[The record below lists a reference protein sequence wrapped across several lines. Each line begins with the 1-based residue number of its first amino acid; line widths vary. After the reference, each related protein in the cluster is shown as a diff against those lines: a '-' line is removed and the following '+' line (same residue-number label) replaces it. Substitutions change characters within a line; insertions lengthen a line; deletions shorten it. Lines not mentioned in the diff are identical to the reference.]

1 MNRAT
6 ASPAGSPSNT
16 GSRRRDMTT
25 RAASGALPAASPP
38 GAASRPG
45 DSMTR
50 AASAALS
57 AGSLPYNGGRP
68 DDSTPPAAPPRGSSP
83 AGIRRND
90 STIHASLATL
100 PHGSPGTPAGHAR
113 PSTTPTGPAGGA
125 PLATLPHGPPGT
137 PAGRAH
143 PSTTPTGPAGGAP
156 RTERIGELL
165 IAKGVVSEDQV
176 RIALTEQR
184 RRPEPLG
191 RILVRFGFATE
202 GVIRDVL
209 AGVLGYDSVDLS
221 KVLID
226 GGVVRRVP
234 REIARRYRVL
244 ALTLDAAPPRLTV
257 ATADPFNVIAMD
269 QVRALFEAGTEIRA
283 VLAGEVE
290 IDKAIERFYGHE
302 LSVDGILREIET
314 GEIDPR
320 SLEAAGDEYSQPVVR
335 LVDAL
340 LSDAVRRGASD
351 LHFEPAHEFLR
362 IRYRID
368 GVLRQIRSLHRD
380 HWAAIAV
387 RLKVMASMNIAERRA
402 PQDGRISLSV
412 AGREIDFRVSSL
424 PTIHGENIVLRVL
437 DRHQGIV
444 ALDRLGLHDDALATL
459 RLMMARPEGLILV
472 TGPTGSGKTT
482 TLYSMLSHLD
492 TESVNIMTL
501 EDPVEYPLGRV
512 RQTLVNEAAR
522 LTFAA
527 GVRSLLRQDPDVIL
541 IGEIRDAET
550 AEMAFRA
557 AMTGHQVYSTLH
569 ANSAAGA
576 VARLVETGVS
586 PSAMAG
592 NIIGIVG
599 QRLVRKLCR
608 HCRAPYEPARL
619 ERRILG
625 LDGDAGLDGE
635 ARTPPVHRAAGCGRC
650 EHQGYRGRLAL
661 LELLRFDAG
670 IDEAVSRGATTREL
684 STAASAN
691 GFRTLAEDGVRRV
704 LEGLTSL
711 EEVSRVVDL
720 TGRVGG

>member
-1 MNRAT
+1 MTRDT
-6 ASPAGSPSNT
+6 AIAPS
-16 GSRRRDMTT
+16 RE
-25 RAASGALPAASPP
+25 PAASTGT
-38 GAASRPG
+38 GA
-45 DSMTR
+45 
-50 AASAALS
+50 
-57 AGSLPYNGGRP
+57 
-68 DDSTPPAAPPRGSSP
+68 
-83 AGIRRND
+83 
-90 STIHASLATL
+90 
-100 PHGSPGTPAGHAR
+100 TPATSAR
-113 PSTTPTGPAGGA
+113 SPSGS
-125 PLATLPHGPPGT
+125 
-137 PAGRAH
+137 PAGRA
-143 PSTTPTGPAGGAP
+143 PPPVAPLDSTGGPPG
-156 RTERIGELL
+156 TERIGELL
-165 IAKGVVSEDQV
+165 VAKGVVSEDQV

-202 GVIRDVL
+202 GVVRDVL

-226 GGVVRRVP
+226 AGVVKRVP
-234 REIARRYRVL
+234 RETARRYRVL
-244 ALTLDAAPPRLTV
+244 ALTCEAATRRLTV
-257 ATADPFNVIAMD
+257 ATADPFNVVAMD
-269 QVRALFEAGTEIRA
+269 QVRALFDAGTEIRA

-302 LSVDGILREIET
+302 LSVEGILREIET

-320 SLEAAGDEYSQPVVR
+320 NLETAGDEYSQPVVR

-340 LSDAVRRGASD
+340 LSDAVKRGASD

-412 AGREIDFRVSSL
+412 SGREIDFRVSSL

-444 ALDRLGLHDDALATL
+444 PLDKLGLHDDALALL

-512 RQTLVNEAAR
+512 RQSSVNEAAR

-527 GVRSLLRQDPDVIL
+527 GVRSLLRQDPDIIL

-576 VARLVETGVS
+576 VARLIETGVS
-586 PSAMAG
+586 PGAMAG
-592 NIIGIVG
+592 NIIGIIG
-599 QRLVRKLCR
+599 QRLVRRLCP
-608 HCRAPYEPARL
+608 HCRTPYEPARL

-625 LDGDAGLDGE
+625 LDPDVQA
-635 ARTPPVHRAAGCGRC
+635 PPVYRTGGCGRC
-650 EHQGYRGRLAL
+650 DHQGYRGRLAL
-661 LELLRFDAG
+661 LELLRFDAE
-670 IDEAVSRGATTREL
+670 IDEAVSRGATTREM
-684 STAASAN
+684 SRAAYAK
-691 GFRTLAEDGVRRV
+691 GFRPLAQDGVRRV

-720 TGRVGG
+720 TDRVGG